1 MVQIVIPAPAIK
13 CELASRLFR
22 ENIQPPSLQHEFG
35 KDQLCG
41 SFTTDGGDIFIQ
53 KTPSPDDGHMRINWN
68 RSALFFRAASCFGWT
83 CRVVH
88 CVRLYG
94 FGFVAGDGK
103 PLIIDVEIDYHWRN
117 DIYPSALRFDIFPSK
132 QILVSRNC

>member
-35 KDQLCG
+35 KDQLCE

-68 RSALFFRAASCFGWT
+68 RSALFFRAASCFGWP

-94 FGFVAGDGK
+94 FGFVAVNSICPYLRTFKRLNSIGRMMK
-103 PLIIDVEIDYHWRN
+103 IDIHTDAGMSGFQY
-117 DIYPSALRFDIFPSK
+117 DM
-132 QILVSRNC
+132 